1 MRAPSD
7 RGRGPRPSRAE
18 SEELLDG
25 GGEGPLRELLAAVS
39 APAHREETVGEAAAT
54 SAFVAARHG
63 DAPTQT
69 VPATG
74 SAAAGHRVRAAG
86 WWRAPSRFVAAL
98 ALALATAGVAV
109 GAAAVV
115 LRADPPAA
123 PPASSIPAPAV
134 GGAGTVGPDPLS
146 DGIRIATC
154 GAWRAA
160 GAGPATDR
168 AADPAFAGLI
178 SAAGGAANV
187 DGYCAATS
195 TPAAAPTTPGAAAEP
210 RTTTSSSAPSA
221 RTPREGAAP
230 GSGSPG
236 SPGSGSP
243 GSGSPGA
250 GSPGADSPG
259 ASRGGAADRGD
270 AGGGRSVGPS
280 ATPPGRTPDRN
291 GPAAGRSVGPPSV
304 PPGQGRAGRD
314 DGATPSGEG

>member
-109 GAAAVV
+109 GAASVV
-115 LRADPPAA
+115 LRAEPPAA
-123 PPASSIPAPAV
+123 PPTSSIPAPAV
-134 GGAGTVGPDPLS
+134 GGAGSVGPDPLPE
-146 DGIRIATC
+146 GVRIATC

-160 GAGPATDR
+160 GANTPTDR

-178 SAAGGAANV
+178 SAAGGVANV
-187 DGYCAATS
+187 DGFCSASSA
-195 TPAAAPTTPGAAAEP
+195 PAAPPTTPGAASGP
-210 RTTTSSSAPSA
+210 RATTSSPAPSA
-221 RTPREGAAP
+221 RTSREGAPGDGAP
-230 GSGSPG
+230 R
-236 SPGSGSP
+236 
-243 GSGSPGA
+243 A
-250 GSPGADSPG
+250 DSPGADSPG

-270 AGGGRSVGPS
+270 AGGDRSVDPP
-280 ATPPGRTPDRN
+280 ATPPGRAPDRD